1 MKNSLSLEQMCKYK
15 TCASMNRFIL
25 CVAALVT
32 MIIQMSAQT
41 VTLNKRFGKVSKEEL
56 EMTEYKPDSAAVAV
70 VLYENRNIQVDLS
83 AGGAFVKD
91 VDVHMRIKIL
101 KEEGTEWGDF
111 SVMKYVSQSV
121 PEIVTGIEVVT
132 YNLENDKVVPTKMSR
147 EFIYTEDVSSS
158 FQKISFYAQ
167 EVKVGSVIEMKYSIH
182 SDRFWEI
189 DDVYFQ
195 KTIPVNW
202 VESQVSIPG
211 CFTFNK
217 KLHGSL
223 PVQYDSKLEP
233 KNLFGYQYEM
243 VVDKFVAVDL
253 PAFKYEPYIY
263 YPRQYFSF
271 VTYDIRSLRLPG
283 MDTKYYGVS
292 WDDVDNTYVNSQ
304 IMTRFRA
311 QCQFKEQVAALP
323 EEGTDIEKIASAVS
337 LVKDNVVWDEKYKVF
352 PEPVGQVVKARS
364 GSNADI
370 NCLIAGCLREMGYTV
385 DMVLIKMRSSGML
398 LDFQPERNPYD
409 TFILRV
415 TGSDG
420 SQYYLDGGSPHG
432 YINVLPPDL
441 LVTNARLVRP
451 NVPGE
456 WVDLTRLTRN
466 GTTMTVATT
475 LTDDLRLSGE
485 YTCKETGNTSY
496 STKESYSES
505 DDEQDY
511 ISEIETD
518 LAIEID
524 DITFGQMK
532 EYSSSSQTEYKF
544 HKDLDASGDFV
555 YINPFL
561 VKFHSADTFQSLQRE
576 FPIDFP
582 FTYSLTYIFT
592 FTIPAGYAVDQI
604 PENRIFKFQPLAST
618 ARCSCT
624 VNGNTVQMVYNF
636 SQNKMVCGPEY
647 YQDIRSYWKLL
658 ADIYDVVLVLKK
670 L

>member
-56 EMTEYKPDSAAVAV
+56 EMTEYKPDSASVAV

-83 AGGAFVKD
+83 AGGTFVKD

-441 LVTNARLVRP
+441 LVTNARIVRP

-592 FTIPAGYAVDQI
+592 FTIPEGYAVDQI

>member
-1 MKNSLSLEQMCKYK
+1 
-15 TCASMNRFIL
+15 
-25 CVAALVT
+25 
-32 MIIQMSAQT
+32 
-41 VTLNKRFGKVSKEEL
+41 
-56 EMTEYKPDSAAVAV
+56 
-70 VLYENRNIQVDLS
+70 
-83 AGGAFVKD
+83 
-91 VDVHMRIKIL
+91 
-101 KEEGTEWGDF
+101 
-111 SVMKYVSQSV
+111 
-121 PEIVTGIEVVT
+121 
-132 YNLENDKVVPTKMSR
+132 
-147 EFIYTEDVSSS
+147 
-158 FQKISFYAQ
+158 
-167 EVKVGSVIEMKYSIH
+167 
-182 SDRFWEI
+182 
-189 DDVYFQ
+189 
-195 KTIPVNW
+195 
-202 VESQVSIPG
+202 
-211 CFTFNK
+211 
-217 KLHGSL
+217 
-223 PVQYDSKLEP
+223 
-233 KNLFGYQYEM
+233 
-243 VVDKFVAVDL
+243 
-253 PAFKYEPYIY
+253 
-263 YPRQYFSF
+263 
-271 VTYDIRSLRLPG
+271 
-283 MDTKYYGVS
+283 
-292 WDDVDNTYVNSQ
+292 
-304 IMTRFRA
+304 
-311 QCQFKEQVAALP
+311 
-323 EEGTDIEKIASAVS
+323 
-337 LVKDNVVWDEKYKVF
+337 VF

-524 DITFGQMK
+524 DITFDQMK

-592 FTIPAGYAVDQI
+592 FTIPEGYAVDQI

-636 SQNKMVCGPEY
+636 SQNKMMCGPEY

>member
-167 EVKVGSVIEMKYSIH
+167 DVKVGSVIEMKYSIH

-211 CFTFNK
+211 FFTFNK

-592 FTIPAGYAVDQI
+592 FTIPDGYAVDQI